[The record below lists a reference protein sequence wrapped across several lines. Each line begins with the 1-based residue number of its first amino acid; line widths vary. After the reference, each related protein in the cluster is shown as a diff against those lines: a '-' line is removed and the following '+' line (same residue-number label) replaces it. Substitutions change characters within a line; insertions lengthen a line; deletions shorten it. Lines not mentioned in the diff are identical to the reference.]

1 MSPQMKQMMRQVDP
15 EFSSGKEV
23 HLEINPRHKLLKN
36 LDSARTSQPEF
47 AKLVAE
53 QIADNALL
61 AAGLLEEGRDMVS
74 RVYEIMQQSLEK

>member
-1 MSPQMKQMMRQVDP
+1 MMRQVDP
-15 EFSSGKEV
+15 EFSSGREV

-36 LDSARTSQPEF
+36 LDSARTIQPEF